1 MKKRLVTMIL
11 CAAMTASILAGC
23 KTGKESNAPADTAAG
38 TAKGTSQDTA
48 AADQGGEKDGYT
60 IAVLAWSQAEEFG
73 VDIISG
79 AEKKAA
85 ELGNVTVVKP
95 DPAGDMQKEIA
106 ILEDLIQ
113 QGVDA
118 ICVAPV
124 DANAIVPYID
134 KVREAGIVLVDY
146 DIDTEA
152 QCDAKV
158 LSDNAAGGAMAAD
171 YLVQEMGTEG
181 KVLIL
186 TEVPGVTTA
195 EERIAGFKE
204 RMAEI
209 APNVEM
215 VEQLSNG
222 TRDTHRA
229 TTENMLQAH
238 PDITGIFCFM
248 GDNSLGAY
256 TACKT
261 NNRQDVL
268 IAGYDATP
276 EQLDIMK
283 NDGPDCNLI
292 CSVALYPKKIG
303 YVALETAYNILEGE
317 EINDVV
323 WTELGLLTAKD
334 ADSFEAE

>member
-1 MKKRLVTMIL
+1 MRKKLISMLLCTAMAVTM
-11 CAAMTASILAGC
+11 LAGC
-23 KTGKESNAPADTAAG
+23 GSGKEETASSDAE
-38 TAKGTSQDTA
+38 AKSEEAETEE
-48 AADQGGEKDGYT
+48 GETKDGYT

-73 VDIISG
+73 VDVITG
-79 AEKKAA
+79 AEEKAA

-124 DANAIVPYID
+124 DADAIVPYID

-146 DIDTEA
+146 DVETEA
-152 QCDAKV
+152 ECDAKV
-158 LSDNAAGGAMAAD
+158 LSDNKAGGAMAAD
-171 YLVQEMGTEG
+171 QLVAKMGTEG
-181 KVLIL
+181 KVLVL

-195 EERIAGFKE
+195 EERIAGFEE

-209 APNVEM
+209 APDVEI
-215 VEQLSNG
+215 VEQLSSG

-268 IAGYDATP
+268 IAGYDATG
-276 EQLDIMK
+276 EQIEIML

-292 CSVALYPKKIG
+292 SSVALYPKKIG
-303 YVALETAYNILEGE
+303 ATALETAYKILEGE
-317 EINDVV
+317 TIDDVV
-323 WTELGLLTAKD
+323 WTELGMLTAEE
-334 ADSFEAE
+334 ADSFEE

>member
-1 MKKRLVTMIL
+1 MRKKLISMLLCTAMAVTM
-11 CAAMTASILAGC
+11 LAGC
-23 KTGKESNAPADTAAG
+23 GSGKEETASSDAE
-38 TAKGTSQDTA
+38 AKSEEAETEE
-48 AADQGGEKDGYT
+48 GETKDGYT

-73 VDIISG
+73 VDVITG
-79 AEKKAA
+79 AEEKAA

-124 DANAIVPYID
+124 DADAIVPYID

-146 DIDTEA
+146 DVETEA
-152 QCDAKV
+152 ECDAKV
-158 LSDNAAGGAMAAD
+158 LSDNKAGGAMAAD
-171 YLVQEMGTEG
+171 QLVAKMGTEG
-181 KVLIL
+181 KVLVL

-195 EERIAGFKE
+195 EERIAGFEE

-209 APNVEM
+209 APDVEI
-215 VEQLSNG
+215 VEQLSSG

-261 NNRQDVL
+261 NNLQDVL
-268 IAGYDATP
+268 IAGSDATG
-276 EQLDIMK
+276 EQIEIML

-292 CSVALYPKKIG
+292 SSVALYPKKIG
-303 YVALETAYNILEGE
+303 ATALETAYKILEGE
-317 EINDVV
+317 TIDDVV
-323 WTELGLLTAKD
+323 WTELGMLTAEE
-334 ADSFEAE
+334 ADSFEE

>member
-1 MKKRLVTMIL
+1 M
-11 CAAMTASILAGC
+11 
-23 KTGKESNAPADTAAG
+23 
-38 TAKGTSQDTA
+38 
-48 AADQGGEKDGYT
+48 
-60 IAVLAWSQAEEFG
+60 
-73 VDIISG
+73 
-79 AEKKAA
+79 
-85 ELGNVTVVKP
+85 
-95 DPAGDMQKEIA
+95 
-106 ILEDLIQ
+106 
-113 QGVDA
+113 
-118 ICVAPV
+118 
-124 DANAIVPYID
+124 
-134 KVREAGIVLVDY
+134 LVDY

-195 EERIAGFKE
+195 EERIAGFKD

-317 EINDVV
+317 EISDVV

>member
-1 MKKRLVTMIL
+1 MRKKLISMLLCTAMAVTM
-11 CAAMTASILAGC
+11 LAGC
-23 KTGKESNAPADTAAG
+23 GSGKEETASSDAE
-38 TAKGTSQDTA
+38 AKSEEA
-48 AADQGGEKDGYT
+48 EAEEGETKDGYT
-60 IAVLAWSQAEEFG
+60 IAVLAWSQAEECG
-73 VDIISG
+73 VDIITG
-79 AEKKAA
+79 AEEKAA

-124 DANAIVPYID
+124 DADAIVPYID

-146 DIDTEA
+146 DVETEA
-152 QCDAKV
+152 ECDAKV
-158 LSDNAAGGAMAAD
+158 LSDNKAGGAMAAD
-171 YLVQEMGTEG
+171 QLVAKMGTEG
-181 KVLIL
+181 KVLVL

-195 EERIAGFKE
+195 EERIAGFEE

-209 APNVEM
+209 APDVEI
-215 VEQLSNG
+215 VEQLSSG

-268 IAGYDATP
+268 IAGYDATG
-276 EQLDIMK
+276 EQIEIML

-292 CSVALYPKKIG
+292 SSVALYPKKIG
-303 YVALETAYNILEGE
+303 ATALETAYKILEGE
-317 EINDVV
+317 TIDDVV
-323 WTELGLLTAKD
+323 WTELGMLTAEE
-334 ADSFEAE
+334 ADSFEE

>member
-1 MKKRLVTMIL
+1 MKKRMATMIL

-23 KTGKESNAPADTAAG
+23 GTGKESNAPGG
-38 TAKGTSQDTA
+38 TAGGTATGTSQDTA
-48 AADQGGEKDGYT
+48 AAAQGEGKDGYT

-171 YLVQEMGTEG
+171 YLVQEMGT
-181 KVLIL
+181 L
-186 TEVPGVTTA
+186 
-195 EERIAGFKE
+195 
-204 RMAEI
+204 
-209 APNVEM
+209 
-215 VEQLSNG
+215 
-222 TRDTHRA
+222 
-229 TTENMLQAH
+229 
-238 PDITGIFCFM
+238 
-248 GDNSLGAY
+248 
-256 TACKT
+256 
-261 NNRQDVL
+261 
-268 IAGYDATP
+268 
-276 EQLDIMK
+276 
-283 NDGPDCNLI
+283 
-292 CSVALYPKKIG
+292 
-303 YVALETAYNILEGE
+303 
-317 EINDVV
+317 
-323 WTELGLLTAKD
+323 
-334 ADSFEAE
+334 

>member
-1 MKKRLVTMIL
+1 MRKKLISMLLCTAMAVTM
-11 CAAMTASILAGC
+11 LAGC
-23 KTGKESNAPADTAAG
+23 GSGKEETASSDAE
-38 TAKGTSQDTA
+38 AKSEEAETEE
-48 AADQGGEKDGYT
+48 GETKDGYT

-73 VDIISG
+73 VDVITG
-79 AEKKAA
+79 AEEKAA

-124 DANAIVPYID
+124 DADAIVPYID

-146 DIDTEA
+146 DVETEA
-152 QCDAKV
+152 ECDAKV
-158 LSDNAAGGAMAAD
+158 LSDNKAGGAMAAD
-171 YLVQEMGTEG
+171 QLVAKMGTEG
-181 KVLIL
+181 KVLVL

-195 EERIAGFKE
+195 EERIAGFEE

-209 APNVEM
+209 APDVEI
-215 VEQLSNG
+215 VEQLSSG

-248 GDNSLGAY
+248 VDNSLGAY

-268 IAGYDATP
+268 IAGYDATG
-276 EQLDIMK
+276 EQIEIML

-292 CSVALYPKKIG
+292 SSVALYPKKIG
-303 YVALETAYNILEGE
+303 ATALETAYKILEGE
-317 EINDVV
+317 TIDDVV
-323 WTELGLLTAKD
+323 WTELGMLTAEE
-334 ADSFEAE
+334 ADSFEE

>member
-1 MKKRLVTMIL
+1 MKKRLATMIL

-38 TAKGTSQDTA
+38 TAQGTSQDTA
-48 AADQGGEKDGYT
+48 AADQGEEKDGYT

-171 YLVQEMGTEG
+171 YLVQEMGT
-181 KVLIL
+181 
-186 TEVPGVTTA
+186 
-195 EERIAGFKE
+195 
-204 RMAEI
+204 
-209 APNVEM
+209 
-215 VEQLSNG
+215 G

>member
-1 MKKRLVTMIL
+1 MRKKLISMLLCTAMAVTM
-11 CAAMTASILAGC
+11 LAGC
-23 KTGKESNAPADTAAG
+23 GSGKEETASSDAE
-38 TAKGTSQDTA
+38 AKSEEAETEE
-48 AADQGGEKDGYT
+48 GETKDGYT

-73 VDIISG
+73 VDVITG
-79 AEKKAA
+79 AEEKAA

-124 DANAIVPYID
+124 DADAIVPYID

-146 DIDTEA
+146 DVETEA
-152 QCDAKV
+152 ECDAKV
-158 LSDNAAGGAMAAD
+158 LSDNKAGGAMAAD
-171 YLVQEMGTEG
+171 QLVAKMGTEG
-181 KVLIL
+181 KVLVL

-195 EERIAGFKE
+195 EERIAGFEE

-209 APNVEM
+209 APDVEI
-215 VEQLSNG
+215 VEQLSSG

-261 NNRQDVL
+261 NNR
-268 IAGYDATP
+268 
-276 EQLDIMK
+276 
-283 NDGPDCNLI
+283 
-292 CSVALYPKKIG
+292 
-303 YVALETAYNILEGE
+303 
-317 EINDVV
+317 
-323 WTELGLLTAKD
+323 
-334 ADSFEAE
+334 

>member
-1 MKKRLVTMIL
+1 MRKKLISMLLCTAMAVTM
-11 CAAMTASILAGC
+11 LAGC
-23 KTGKESNAPADTAAG
+23 GSGKEETASSDAE
-38 TAKGTSQDTA
+38 AKSEEAETEE
-48 AADQGGEKDGYT
+48 GETKDGYT

-73 VDIISG
+73 VDVITG
-79 AEKKAA
+79 AEEKAA

-124 DANAIVPYID
+124 DADAIVPYID

-146 DIDTEA
+146 DVETEA
-152 QCDAKV
+152 ECDAKV
-158 LSDNAAGGAMAAD
+158 LSDNKAGGAMAAD
-171 YLVQEMGTEG
+171 QLVAKMGTEG
-181 KVLIL
+181 KVLVL

-195 EERIAGFKE
+195 EERIAGFEE

-209 APNVEM
+209 APDVEI
-215 VEQLSNG
+215 VEQLSSG

-268 IAGYDATP
+268 IAGYDATG
-276 EQLDIMK
+276 EQIEIML

-292 CSVALYPKKIG
+292 SSVALYPKKIG
-303 YVALETAYNILEGE
+303 ATALETAYKILEGE
-317 EINDVV
+317 TIDDVV
-323 WTELGLLTAKD
+323 WTELGMLKAEE
-334 ADSFEAE
+334 ADSFEE

>member
-1 MKKRLVTMIL
+1 
-11 CAAMTASILAGC
+11 
-23 KTGKESNAPADTAAG
+23 
-38 TAKGTSQDTA
+38 
-48 AADQGGEKDGYT
+48 
-60 IAVLAWSQAEEFG
+60 
-73 VDIISG
+73 
-79 AEKKAA
+79 
-85 ELGNVTVVKP
+85 
-95 DPAGDMQKEIA
+95 
-106 ILEDLIQ
+106 
-113 QGVDA
+113 
-118 ICVAPV
+118 
-124 DANAIVPYID
+124 
-134 KVREAGIVLVDY
+134 
-146 DIDTEA
+146 
-152 QCDAKV
+152 
-158 LSDNAAGGAMAAD
+158 MAAD

-204 RMAEI
+204 RMALI

-283 NDGPDCNLI
+283 ND
-292 CSVALYPKKIG
+292 
-303 YVALETAYNILEGE
+303 
-317 EINDVV
+317 
-323 WTELGLLTAKD
+323 LLRCPVSQEDWLRCPGNRLQHPGGRGNQRCCLDRAGASHCKGR
-334 ADSFEAE
+334 

>member
-1 MKKRLVTMIL
+1 MRQAALREEQPQAHLRIPLQRPRARGRTVTPL
-11 CAAMTASILAGC
+11 RFLHGPRQRS
-23 KTGKESNAPADTAAG
+23 S
-38 TAKGTSQDTA
+38 
-48 AADQGGEKDGYT
+48 
-60 IAVLAWSQAEEFG
+60 AWTLYPELK
-73 VDIISG
+73 
-79 AEKKAA
+79 KKAA

-195 EERIAGFKE
+195 EERIAGFKD

-317 EINDVV
+317 EISDVV

>member
-1 MKKRLVTMIL
+1 MIPDEEVRLTQMSHASG
-11 CAAMTASILAGC
+11 CAAKIGPGMLQEILKGLPM
-23 KTGKESNAPADTAAG
+23 SNDGNLLVGIETNDDGAVYRI
-38 TAKGTSQDTA
+38 SQDLAMIQTLDFFPPMVDDPYVFGQVA
-48 AADQGGEKDGYT
+48 AANALSDIYAMGGEPK
-60 IAVLAWSQAEEFG
+60 IALNIVAWPNCVNPEILG
-73 VDIISG
+73 RILKGG
-79 AEKKAA
+79 A
-85 ELGNVTVVKP
+85 
-95 DPAGDMQKEIA
+95 
-106 ILEDLIQ
+106 
-113 QGVDA
+113 
-118 ICVAPV
+118 
-124 DANAIVPYID
+124 D